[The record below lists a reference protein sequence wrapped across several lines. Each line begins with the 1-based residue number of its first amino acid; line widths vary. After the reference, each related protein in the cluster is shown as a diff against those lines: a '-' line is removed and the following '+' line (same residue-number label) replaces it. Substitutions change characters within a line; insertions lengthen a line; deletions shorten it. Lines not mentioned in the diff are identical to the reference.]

1 MPRKDGPG
9 YYADNGTQAAP
20 ESLAMRPS
28 TGLSF
33 QEQEQVNRMVRATMR
48 LRLEQLPPSAKLTE
62 DQKAEV
68 YAEVAERL
76 SRDLNRPVSAQQVT
90 LTATTLRT
98 QKASPDRRRTIGL
111 LPLHHRLIEAEAY
124 ANEATLTEVLRGII
138 DTHYELSPLDR

>member
-1 MPRKDGPG
+1 MPRKQGSS
-9 YYADNGTQAAP
+9 YATDNGTQAAP

-33 QEQEQVNRMVRATMR
+33 QEMDQVNRMVRATMR
-48 LRLEQLPPSAKLTE
+48 LRLEQLPPSGKLTE

-68 YAEVAERL
+68 YAEVAARL
-76 SRDLNRPVSAQQVT
+76 SLDLDRPVTAQQVT
-90 LTATTLRT
+90 LTATNLRT

-111 LPLHHRLIEAEAY
+111 LPLHHTLIEAEAY
-124 ANEATLTEVLRGII
+124 ANEVSRTAVLRSIL